1 MNEEK
6 LTVREM
12 AFRYERYK
20 KITGES
26 IILERYINTDKYK
39 EYIPRWKITGNPNG
53 HGFVIKDS
61 LNVVVAEVNVFE
73 DAILMRDSPKLLAE
87 VRRLRGLLLKI
98 VQSKYIEDEEK
109 YIGDEEIYIGDEE

>member
-26 IILERYINTDKYK
+26 IILEKYIDTDKYK
-39 EYIPRWKITGNPNG
+39 DYIPRWKITVNPNK
-53 HGFVIKDS
+53 HRFVIKDS
-61 LNVVVAEVNVFE
+61 LNDVVAEVNNLE
-73 DAILMRDSPKLLAE
+73 DAALMKDSPKLLAE
-87 VRRLRGLLLKI
+87 VRRLRGLLTKITQLK
-98 VQSKYIEDEEK
+98 YTEDEE
-109 YIGDEEIYIGDEE
+109 IGDEEIYIGDEE